1 MNKTDLVEVLAK
13 KTMISKA
20 KAKDVLDTLLD
31 EVSSSLSKKEEVTL
45 TGFGTFKVSHRQA
58 RTGRNPQT
66 GSTISIPAM
75 DVPRFKAGKALRNA
89 VK

>member
-1 MNKTDLVEVLAK
+1 MNKLTLVEAIAK
-13 KTMISKA
+13 KTMVPKA
-20 KAKDVLDTLLD
+20 KAKDVLDTVLD
-31 EVSSSLSKKEEVTL
+31 EITRSLAKKDEVTL

-66 GSTISIPAM
+66 GSSISIPAM
-75 DVPRFKAGKALRNA
+75 NVPRFKAGKALRDA